1 MKKHH
6 VLRSVLILLLLIATL
21 VTFYIARRLII
32 NNYEQESSQLLGV
45 YQSGLLTTVEKF
57 EYFPAILTFDPRFNL
72 LLKNNQIDQDISSL
86 LEKYNLSAGS
96 DEIFIMNAEGITL
109 ASSNYQD
116 ATSFVGRSYA
126 FRPYFADAMRGK
138 TGFYYAVGV
147 TTGKA
152 GLFISAPIWGNGNEI
167 LGVAVVKVDL
177 TPLQQS
183 WIASRDNVWLS
194 GPNDIIFLSSDP
206 GVIYRSL
213 VPISDTIARELSI
226 TKQYGNGPVTSLS
239 VQPAAARTPGQVT
252 LEDHEY
258 LLFSQPVKRL
268 PWDIHRLVSLQ
279 DINNLAVVA
288 AVVAFGTL
296 LLAVFI
302 ALYYREIL
310 RKRQAELALLKLTE
324 ESEAHQRSI
333 IENTNAGL
341 MTLNERLEITEVNPK
356 AIELFGMDQ
365 EHLHDILPLN
375 PERLLQPWFSQITEE
390 SLEARGSRNDG
401 TDFPLLYSLSMIKT
415 GPAREY
421 LLSVHDVSELKAAEA
436 ELVKANEELEARVE
450 QRSEELRVMQEALM
464 QERKLSAMGRMSAA
478 IAHELNQPLTA
489 LSSYVAT
496 GRLYLAEGKP
506 EKSEETFDKM
516 EGLVHRIARISSQLK
531 TFAAIRRLTLQ
542 EVSLEAAMRY
552 AMEVMEHRIRDL
564 QVDTEV
570 VINKPVTVIADQNML
585 EQVLVNLLDNALDA
599 VKDVDSPKI
608 VLNAMSV
615 VDKAWVKVRDNG
627 SGMNQDQMDHLF
639 DPFYTTKTGGK
650 GLGLGLAISYSLLQ
664 DMQGTISVS
673 STEGEGSEFTLILPL
688 KKNVSEES
696 GEGSSMTVSE

>member
-1 MKKHH
+1 MFRHH
-6 VLRSVLILLLLIATL
+6 VIRALVIILLLAATL
-21 VTFYIARRLII
+21 ITFYTARHLII
-32 NNYEQESSQLLGV
+32 NNYRQESSQLLGV

-72 LLKNNQIDQDISSL
+72 LLKNNQINQGISGL
-86 LEKYNLSAGS
+86 LDKYNLAADS

-126 FRPYFADAMRGK
+126 FRPYFADAMQGK

-152 GLFISAPIWGNGNEI
+152 GLFISAPIWGNGEEI

-183 WIASRDNVWLS
+183 WVASGDNVWLS
-194 GPNDIIFLSSDP
+194 GPNDVIFLSSDP
-206 GVIYRSL
+206 KVIYRSL
-213 VPISDTIARELSI
+213 TPINESVARELNS
-226 TKQYGNGPVTSLS
+226 TKQYGSGGVTSLNFL
-239 VQPAAARTPGQVT
+239 PASANTPGKVS
-252 LEDHEY
+252 LDDDEF

-268 PWDIHRLVSLQ
+268 PWNIHRLVSLQ
-279 DINNLAVVA
+279 DINNLAFVA
-288 AVVAFGTL
+288 AVVSFGTL
-296 LLAVFI
+296 LLAIFI

-310 RKRQAELALLKLTE
+310 RKRQAELALLRVTE

-341 MTLNERLEITEVNPK
+341 MTLNECLEITEVNPK

-365 EHLHDILPLN
+365 EHLNDILPIN
-375 PERLLQPWFSQITEE
+375 PEQLLHPWISQISEE

-401 TDFPLLYSLSMIKT
+401 TEFPLLYSLSMIKT

-496 GRLYLAEGKP
+496 GRLYLAEGKSD
-506 EKSEETFDKM
+506 KSEQTFDKM

-542 EVSLEAAMRY
+542 DVSLEAAMRY
-552 AMEVMEHRIRDL
+552 ALEVMEHRIRDL

-570 VINKPVTVIADQNML
+570 LFSKPITVVADQNML

-599 VKDVDSPKI
+599 VKDVESPKI
-608 VLNAMSV
+608 VLNAMCV

-664 DMQGTISVS
+664 DMQGAISVS

-688 KKNVSEES
+688 RKDASEVPS
-696 GEGSSMTVSE
+696 AGSSIDE